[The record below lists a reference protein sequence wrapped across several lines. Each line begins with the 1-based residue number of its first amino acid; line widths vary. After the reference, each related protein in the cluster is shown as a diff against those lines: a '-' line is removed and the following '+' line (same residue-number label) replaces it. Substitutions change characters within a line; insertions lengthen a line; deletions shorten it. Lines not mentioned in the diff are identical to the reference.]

1 MKVAWRVGAGFLVVL
16 AIALGAAAAPKES
29 KKPGLFA
36 PLEAGQ
42 RVVLREK
49 DHGYEIGVVPGAELS
64 HKLVE
69 VGPDYLVVQDTAG
82 VVETRI
88 SIWAV
93 KAVTVTRLPK
103 DKQEP

>member
-1 MKVAWRVGAGFLVVL
+1 MRGAWRVGAGFVVVL
-16 AIALGAAAAPKES
+16 ALALGTAAAPREA

-42 RVVLREK
+42 RVALREK
-49 DHGYEIGVVPGAELS
+49 DHGYEIALVPGVELG

-69 VGPDYLVVQDTAG
+69 VGPDYLVLQDAAG
-82 VVETRI
+82 VTETRI
-88 SIWAV
+88 SIWAI

-103 DKQEP
+103 DK